1 MVRGD
6 YLFAALLAGFFLY
19 LVIHMMMNWPGNH
32 LFRH

>member
-6 YLFAALLAGFFLY
+6 YLFAALLAGFLY